1 MRSPAREVVAPI
13 NRISIQ
19 AGRSSMNQANNASEP
34 PSCLHP
40 PIFMIGRDSRGN
52 WVAKDQSGA
61 RGGLFVDRSAALK
74 FARDE
79 GGGHPRAIVWVSG
92 PLELGNSGAPIAM
105 PQQQLADSLNRG
117 RRVA

>member
-1 MRSPAREVVAPI
+1 
-13 NRISIQ
+13 
-19 AGRSSMNQANNASEP
+19 MNQGNSACEP

-52 WVAKDQSGA
+52 WVAKDQSGV
-61 RGGLFVDRSAALK
+61 RGGLFVDRSAARK

-79 GGGHPRAIVWVSG
+79 GGSHPRAIVWVSG
-92 PLELGNSGAPIAM
+92 LLELGNCATPIAV
-105 PQQQLADSLNRG
+105 PQQQLADSLSRG